1 MPFFYLFASENYRG
15 LPGVAEL
22 FEARSPMDAGML
34 AEVTG
39 TVASGKETKGN
50 QHLQI
55 TDMVSHK
62 HEFLIT
68 KDKQVLVHD
77 GQVVNKG
84 EMIVDGPADPQD
96 ILRLLGIEALARY
109 IVDEVQT
116 CTVCRA

>member
-1 MPFFYLFASENYRG
+1 
-15 LPGVAEL
+15 
-22 FEARSPMDAGML
+22 ML
-34 AEVTG
+34 AGVTG
-39 TVASGKETKGN
+39 TATFGKEAKGN

-84 EMIVDGPADPQD
+84 EMIVDGP
-96 ILRLLGIEALARY
+96 G
-109 IVDEVQT
+109 
-116 CTVCRA
+116 